1 MIKYNG
7 VELNSGH
14 FPDGSLMLHMKIDSY
29 ASDDILEWY
38 YENDAELFTLIC
50 ARRHLEEAG
59 VPSVSLYLPYLP
71 HARMDRAPRD
81 IDVFT
86 LKYFCEVINSLNF
99 SKVIV
104 CDAHSNV
111 SIALLERVQNM
122 LPLRSI
128 QRAITDA
135 NPDVIFFP
143 DEGAM
148 KRYSEAIRGLHNGEV
163 AFGMKQ
169 RDWDTGKILGLEV
182 YGADVKD
189 KNILI
194 IDDICSYGG
203 TFHHSSIKLRELGG
217 AKISLYITHC
227 EENIFKGEI
236 LKNDLISKIYTTDS
250 LPKAQTHERIEVFDI

>member
-7 VELNSGH
+7 VELQLGH
-14 FPDGSLMLHMKIDSY
+14 FPDGTLMMHLEPDNS
-29 ASDDILEWY
+29 SGVLEWR
-38 YENDAELFTLIC
+38 YENDAELFALIC

-59 VPSVSLYLPYLP
+59 VSSVSLYLPYLP
-71 HARMDRAPRD
+71 HARMDRAPKSD
-81 IDVFT
+81 NVFT
-86 LKYFCEVINSLNF
+86 LKYFCEVINSLHF
-99 SKVIV
+99 TRVTV
-104 CDAHSNV
+104 YDAHSNV
-111 SIALLERVQNM
+111 GLALLDRVVHAE
-122 LPLRSI
+122 PFRPI
-128 QRAITDA
+128 IEAIKKTK
-135 NPDVIFFP
+135 PDVIFFP

-148 KRYSEAIRGLHNGEV
+148 KRYGNMIRDLHFDGDF
-163 AFGMKQ
+163 AFGMKK
-169 RDWDTGKILGLEV
+169 RDWDTGKILGLDI

-217 AKISLYITHC
+217 AKISLYVTHC
-227 EENIFKGEI
+227 EESIFNGEI